1 METTEPRPSPQGPVS
16 RDDCG
21 LWMKMDPD
29 PVTGSPLGN
38 RREEPQDEPRARP
51 PGAIPR
57 YYSVMDDE
65 VFIPPPPTHT
75 APVLAAEGSADAQVN
90 DSSMTLT
97 NEAAGATEAEDN
109 PGGLDW
115 HGGERRSMATR
126 DEEDEV
132 IVSTEQTSTASMDT
146 TSLSKDAILPG
157 DQDHTSMED
166 AGSDPTGTH
175 HKGDG
180 ESAEEPEDVGILSEE
195 TCRESEAQKNNYPK
209 EEPSGNS
216 QHVTQF
222 DEEGESEDVSG
233 AAETD
238 SKLTTENAECGDVET
253 NAPAVSSDEEEL
265 CKSGKHTVDGATGQA
280 QVQDVPAGESN
291 GDEEHVDTRSLN
303 YTLTKSS
310 WVRRESGTG
319 ETRVS
324 RLSFSGGAEEMAAK
338 DEQGDGGRRISI
350 GIQQGEQLLQRLQLV
365 QLRQDVITPESPQAA
380 EQDAQETRGGRLG
393 TEVDEG
399 AGTKVDEG
407 AGMKVDEGV
416 GTDLMAKTENNEGK
430 DVEAKARRFSST
442 TPVESEPRERDSDGD
457 RVPADL
463 PQMDPSETSSTKIPL
478 LSFRRR
484 LSVDETCV
492 ERPVLQEDRHLQRA
506 GDVVNLAD
514 DPDVL
519 EIPFK
524 NSILLEPNEGPDR
537 RGGGEWPFSERK
549 MKKEISEETQRE
561 LVLFNQG
568 KIPGEYSKG
577 EDRQLKETK
586 LLFEGFQKEN
596 VEGPTRQRKPPP
608 KGRVYPSVLERTRSL
623 EMLSLKVCSFSR
635 AHSFRLYRETE
646 TQAET
651 LRPTTPTT
659 PTGSRD
665 ATPPSLYAKR
675 DKPAHLCRSMDSI
688 STSVSTGDTRRES
701 GEVIGPQESP
711 VLRGN
716 PFFKLRPALGL
727 KPEVE
732 KDIREA
738 KEREE
743 ELQRQRCTLYGENR
757 RSGEDGETSRDKPAL
772 VPG

>member
-21 LWMKMDPD
+21 LWMKMDP
-29 PVTGSPLGN
+29 VMGSPLGN

-57 YYSVMDDE
+57 YDSVMDDE

-90 DSSMTLT
+90 DSSVTLT

-115 HGGERRSMATR
+115 RSGERRSMATR
-126 DEEDEV
+126 DEADEV
-132 IVSTEQTSTASMDT
+132 IVSTEQTSTASMDA

-157 DQDHTSMED
+157 DQEHTSMED

-175 HKGDG
+175 HEGDG
-180 ESAEEPEDVGILSEE
+180 ESDGKPEDVGILSGE

-216 QHVTQF
+216 EHDTHF
-222 DEEGESEDVSG
+222 DEAGESE
-233 AAETD
+233 
-238 SKLTTENAECGDVET
+238 
-253 NAPAVSSDEEEL
+253 L
-265 CKSGKHTVDGATGQA
+265 CKADEHTVDGAIGQPR
-280 QVQDVPAGESN
+280 VQDVPAGESN
-291 GDEEHVDTRSLN
+291 SDEEHVDTRSLN

-319 ETRVS
+319 EARVS
-324 RLSFSGGAEEMAAK
+324 RLSFSGGAEEMAP
-338 DEQGDGGRRISI
+338 QGDGGRRISI

-365 QLRQDVITPESPQAA
+365 QLRQDVGTPESPQDA
-380 EQDAQETRGGRLG
+380 EQDAQETRGERLG

-407 AGMKVDEGV
+407 AGTEVDEGV
-416 GTDLMAKTENNEGK
+416 GMDLMAKTEKNEGK
-430 DVEAKARRFSST
+430 DVEAKARRSSST
-442 TPVESEPRERDSDGD
+442 TPEESEPRERDSDGH

-463 PQMDPSETSSTKIPL
+463 PQMDPNETSSTQML
-478 LSFRRR
+478 FLSFRRR

-492 ERPVLQEDRHLQRA
+492 ERQVLQEDRHLQRV
-506 GDVVNLAD
+506 GDVVNVAD

-524 NSILLEPNEGPDR
+524 NYIFLEPFPANEGPDR

-549 MKKEISEETQRE
+549 MKKEISQETQRE

-596 VEGPTRQRKPPP
+596 VEGPTRHRKPLP
-608 KGRVYPSVLERTRSL
+608 KGRVYPSVLE
-623 EMLSLKVCSFSR
+623 LKVCSFSR

-646 TQAET
+646 TRADT
-651 LRPTTPTT
+651 VRPTT

-665 ATPPSLYAKR
+665 ATPPSLCVKR
-675 DKPAHLCRSMDSI
+675 DKPAHQCRSMDSI

-701 GEVIGPQESP
+701 GEGITPQESP

-743 ELQRQRCTLYGENR
+743 ELQRQRRTLYGENR
-757 RSGEDGETSRDKPAL
+757 RSGGVGETSRDKPAL